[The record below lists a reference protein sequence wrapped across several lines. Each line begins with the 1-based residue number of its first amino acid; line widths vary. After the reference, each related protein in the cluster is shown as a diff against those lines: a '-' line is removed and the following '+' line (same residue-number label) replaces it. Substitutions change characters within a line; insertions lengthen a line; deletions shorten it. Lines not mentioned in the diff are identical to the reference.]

1 MARQRHRGKR
11 LSAVIGFGLALAGC
25 TAVNVDYSGPITSP
39 TGSKLDTKG
48 LPGIPFY
55 MKRPQV
61 TQQITFLRPWCLVT
75 LSELKEDGTP
85 DPRPAG
91 SWQVTA
97 CNAEAVME
105 LGDAVTAGQTE
116 AVIKARIAALPELQ
130 GSSPLKGGENWA
142 DPELVGRGR
151 TIDWVVD
158 PGTVYYI
165 NAPRPLFGQSEFT
178 SQVTESG
185 MLETTTAKST
195 SGLTEALSELV
206 PLNAYLSHVL
216 DLDKI
221 DAEAMAD
228 DGDGAAAPAVQRYAL
243 SLEEKG
249 MLFTFTKRDFCVG
262 TDATSGNGE
271 SDADS
276 RTTTADPCGAVAAI
290 PSDFGALLDKVEG
303 KSTIGLAQTPW
314 VAPAAKKAEA
324 PTSSK
329 DKNTIELEA
338 TLTLPTGADA
348 KD

>member
-1 MARQRHRGKR
+1 MARTRHSGRR
-11 LSAVIGFGLALAGC
+11 LSAVIGLGLALAGC

-39 TGSKLDTKG
+39 TGSKPDTKG

-85 DPRPAG
+85 APTPAG

-97 CNAEAVME
+97 CNAEAVMA
-105 LGDAVTAGQTE
+105 LGDAVTAGQTD

-130 GSSPLKGGENWA
+130 GSSPLTGGENWA
-142 DPELVGRGR
+142 APELVGRGR

-185 MLETTTAKST
+185 LLETTTAKST

-216 DLDKI
+216 DLDKT
-221 DAEAMAD
+221 DAEAMAED
-228 DGDGAAAPAVQRYAL
+228 ADGAVAPAVQRYAL

-249 MLFTFTKRDFCVG
+249 MLFTFTKRDFC
-262 TDATSGNGE
+262 DGE
-271 SDADS
+271 G
-276 RTTTADPCGAVAAI
+276 ADPCGAVGPI
-290 PSDFGALLDKVEG
+290 PSDFGELLDKVEG

-324 PTSSK
+324 PTSGK
-329 DKNTIELEA
+329 DRNTIELEA